1 MPEQFMQLLP
11 WDEYI
16 TSDTPDIA
24 EKDSRLSPLRSRALG
39 VSASTVHSFLMPAL
53 SVLAL
58 ISKIA

>member
-1 MPEQFMQLLP
+1 MQLLP